1 MRKKVLIATI
11 PVSLTILLISGVL
24 VFAGSEEIKA
34 RMKARLP
41 VINALKAD
49 GIIGENNGGYLEFIQ
64 NTKPKKNVLDAENQD
79 RRQVYSAIAKQQGVS
94 IDLVEKRRAK
104 QIAERANPGQW
115 IQDSSGKWYQKQ

>member
-115 IQDSSGKWYQKQ
+115 IQDSSGKWFQKQ

>member
-34 RMKARLP
+34 RMKERLP